1 MNFLRQASLCYEM
14 DRNNMKAVVH

>member
-1 MNFLRQASLCYEM
+1 M